1 MPFLAALG
9 QLTAAPLVPRGTA
22 TLSGTLSASSLS
34 SRTTLTA
41 GPLKN
46 MWPNEDSGLHQ
57 HFGAEKEKLM
67 NEEESYDKTT
77 QNTR

>member
-1 MPFLAALG
+1 MPFLAVLD

-46 MWPNEDSGLHQ
+46 MWPNDDSDLQQ
-57 HFGAEKEKLM
+57 HYIAAKEKLM
-67 NEEESYDKTT
+67 EEESYDETT